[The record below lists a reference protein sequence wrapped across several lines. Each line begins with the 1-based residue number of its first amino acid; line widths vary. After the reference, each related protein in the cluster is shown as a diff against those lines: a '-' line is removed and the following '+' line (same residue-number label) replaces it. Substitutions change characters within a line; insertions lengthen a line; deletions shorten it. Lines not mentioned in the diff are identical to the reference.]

1 MPDPKVHRGHGAYND
16 GDHTLVSSL
25 GGVVDQ
31 INKLITVRPLRTRY
45 SGAVGDVVVG
55 RIVEVGQKRWA
66 VDVNARQHAQLML
79 SGHQLARGVCR
90 RRKSESDELA
100 MRNFFAEG
108 DMLVAEAQSI
118 PTDRSIA
125 LHTRSTKYGKLRN
138 GCLVTVPPA
147 LIVRCKSHFHSL
159 PCGVDVIL
167 GLNGYIWVA
176 AHVARRKSESDE
188 LAMRN
193 FFAEG
198 DMLVAEAQSIPTDRS
213 IALHT
218 RSTKYGKL
226 RNGCLVTVPP
236 ALIVRCKSH
245 FHSLPCG
252 VDVILG
258 LNGYI
263 WVAAHV
269 AVPPAIDEA
278 DARVTAE
285 ALYSNQNDEIDVA
298 TRLNIARVANCI
310 RALASHDLP
319 VSDTMIMYA
328 YEASLAYDQ
337 PAELLAASNARDVA
351 TQAQLMVQQSME

>member
-1 MPDPKVHRGHGAYND
+1 MDVQIHLPSHVRAADNRDDETMIDANVHLVTPGETITNDPQFMKGHGAYND

-79 SGHQLARGVCR
+79 SAINLPGGVQ

-100 MRNFFAEG
+100 MRTFFAEG
-108 DMLVAEAQSI
+108 DMLVAEAQSV

-176 AHVARRKSESDE
+176 AHVA
-188 LAMRN
+188 A
-193 FFAEG
+193 
-198 DMLVAEAQSIPTDRS
+198 
-213 IALHT
+213 
-218 RSTKYGKL
+218 
-226 RNGCLVTVPP
+226 
-236 ALIVRCKSH
+236 
-245 FHSLPCG
+245 
-252 VDVILG
+252 
-258 LNGYI
+258 
-263 WVAAHV
+263 
-269 AVPPAIDEA
+269 PPAIDEA

-328 YEASLAYDQ
+328 YEASLAFDQ
-337 PAELLAASNARDVA
+337 PAELLTASNARDVA